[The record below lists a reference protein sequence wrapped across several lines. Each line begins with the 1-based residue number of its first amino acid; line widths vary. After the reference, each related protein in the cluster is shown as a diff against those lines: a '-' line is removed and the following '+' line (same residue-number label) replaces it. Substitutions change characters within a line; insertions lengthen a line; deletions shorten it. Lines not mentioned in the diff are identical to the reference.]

1 MPGELIPIVIV
12 PAFLWMIA
20 YIIRV
25 VSDNGMRKHL
35 LNKDA
40 SAEVIDKVFLQ
51 GRSPDIAT
59 DLKWGIVAVAIG
71 LAFAVIS
78 LTGLSSDE
86 PMTYATVFVF
96 AGAGLL
102 TFYGAYKKLK

>member
-1 MPGELIPIVIV
+1 
-12 PAFLWMIA
+12 
-20 YIIRV
+20 
-25 VSDNGMRKHL
+25 
-35 LNKDA
+35 
-40 SAEVIDKVFLQ
+40 LQ

-78 LTGLSSDE
+78 LAGLSSDE
-86 PMTYATVFVF
+86 PMTYAVVFVF

-102 TFYGAYKKLK
+102 TFYGAYKKLT